1 MGYLELA
8 LAAPVILSAY
18 FVRGLTGF
26 GSALIAVPVLCLSL
40 PIEIVVPSVIA
51 LDFLGSLAQGIHK
64 RQSIHWDEIARLLPF
79 SVAGIAIALY
89 LLQDVDTRFLLRGLG
104 VFIIA
109 YSIYQLLPQPSR
121 SGSHWYAAP
130 AGVFGGLTGTLFATG
145 GPFYVTYLMLRGL
158 DKTAFRSTFAALFVI
173 DGGLRIG
180 GFAATGLY
188 QADTLSL
195 LSLLLPFAAVGLFLG
210 SRVHADIRPEAFK
223 MLISIL
229 LLTTS
234 VPLLLR

>member
-121 SGSHWYAAP
+121 SGSHWYAA
-130 AGVFGGLTGTLFATG
+130 TLFATG